1 MTSKEL
7 IEATEMLPIE
17 LKLQLVDKLLES
29 IVKIENE
36 EVWKKEILKRKADVL
51 NNKVELKSKEEI
63 FNKLRSV

>member
-1 MTSKEL
+1 MISKEL

-36 EVWKKEILKRKADVL
+36 EVWKKEILKRKENVL
-51 NNKVELKSKEEI
+51 KNKDELKSKEEI
-63 FNKLRSV
+63 FKKLRGV

>member
-36 EVWKKEILKRKADVL
+36 EVWKKEILKRKVDVL
-51 NNKVELKSKEEI
+51 NNKVELKCKEEI
-63 FNKLRSV
+63 FNKLKSV

>member
-51 NNKVELKSKEEI
+51 NNKVELKCKEEI
-63 FNKLRSV
+63 FNKLKSV

>member
-1 MTSKEL
+1 LTSKEL

-51 NNKVELKSKEEI
+51 NNKVELKCKEEI
-63 FNKLRSV
+63 FNKLKSV

>member
-51 NNKVELKSKEEI
+51 NNKVELKCKEEI